1 MNNYYN
7 DFEEKVELISF
18 VNYSMIL
25 MNVLPLT
32 QQSKKFFI
40 ESIYFEVEIV
50 IPECG
55 MSALVKCVNIGMN
68 LKY

>member
-7 DFEEKVELISF
+7 DFEEKVELILF

-32 QQSKKFFI
+32 QQSKKVFI

>member
-1 MNNYYN
+1 MT
-7 DFEEKVELISF
+7 
-18 VNYSMIL
+18 L

-32 QQSKKFFI
+32 QQSKKFFMEI
-40 ESIYFEVEIV
+40 IHFELEIV